1 MTESLAF
8 KADLHCHSTASDGVL
23 APAEVAARAH
33 ANGVTLWSLTDH
45 DEISGIPQASQAA
58 SSLGM
63 QFVSGIEISVSWAER
78 TLHVVGLNIDI
89 ENSRLN
95 QGLEQ
100 IRRDRETRAHLMAD
114 KLAELGITGSY
125 EGALSYAGNPN
136 LLSRTHFAR
145 YLVEQGYCKTMQEVF
160 DRYLADGKPAYVA
173 GEWAGLDEALDWIH
187 AAGGIAVI
195 AHPGRYKYSRREFTT
210 LFRTFKL
217 MGARESKW
225 SPVHIRPISTTST
238 PMWRASMVF
247 WRLADQIFIAPRKAV
262 WTWAGYPPC
271 PVILYPYGKHSTEIM
286 NKAFVKEKEDDD
298 EDDQSPEAVA
308 CRQAPAIT

>member
-1 MTESLAF
+1 MTEPQAF

-45 DEISGIPQASQAA
+45 DEIRGIPQARAA
-58 SSLGM
+58 AQSLGM

-89 ENSRLN
+89 ENQRLN

-100 IRRDRETRAHLMAD
+100 IRHDRETRALQMAD
-114 KLAELGITGSY
+114 KLSELGVSGSY
-125 EGALSYAGNPN
+125 EGALGYAGNPN

-145 YLVEQGYCKTMQEVF
+145 YMVEQGYCKTMQDVF
-160 DRYLADGKPAYVA
+160 DRYLGDGKPAYVA

-187 AAGGIAVI
+187 DAGGIAVI

-217 MGARESKW
+217 MGGRGIEVVTGSHTPDQYHQYANVARQYGFLASCGSDFHSPGESRMDLGRVPPMP
-225 SPVHIRPISTTST
+225 SDLVPV
-238 PMWRASMVF
+238 W
-247 WRLADQIFIAPRKAV
+247 
-262 WTWAGYPPC
+262 
-271 PVILYPYGKHSTEIM
+271 
-286 NKAFVKEKEDDD
+286 KAFN
-298 EDDQSPEAVA
+298 
-308 CRQAPAIT
+308 